1 MACASYSMVS
11 TAFSWPELT
20 TAAQHSQTHQPTN
33 VYLCIIHIHAYIY
46 INIQNI
52 TNEPKGILP
61 VYFCEAALPALHIK
75 LRG

>member
-1 MACASYSMVS
+1 MYI
-11 TAFSWPELT
+11 
-20 TAAQHSQTHQPTN
+20 
-33 VYLCIIHIHAYIY
+33 YIHIHAYIY